1 MARKELNGN
10 QVWKISS
17 VDYVKAVVKKLE
29 ERPKKKVRKLPASAT
44 TPMSSDYI
52 PEIDATSELD
62 INYITVFQELIGH
75 MRWATEI
82 GRVDILHEVLV

>member
-1 MARKELNGN
+1 MK
-10 QVWKISS
+10 V
-17 VDYVKAVVKKLE
+17 VVKKLE
-29 ERPKKKVRKLPASAT
+29 KRPKKKGGKLPARST

-52 PEIDATSELD
+52 PELDAASELD
-62 INYITVFQELIGH
+62 TNYITVFQVLIGD

>member
-1 MARKELNGN
+1 MK
-10 QVWKISS
+10 V
-17 VDYVKAVVKKLE
+17 VVKKLE
-29 ERPKKKVRKLPASAT
+29 KRPKKKGGKLPARST
-44 TPMSSDYI
+44 TPMPSEYI

-62 INYITVFQELIGH
+62 INYITVFQELIGD